1 MDDATQEPLLAGYG
15 QLAEFL
21 TSKGFK
27 TSHSTMAKYGS
38 PAIDTGP
45 PREGYWGRLPVFK
58 PSRALEWARN
68 RIRHAQHADTAA

>member
-1 MDDATQEPLLAGYG
+1 MQIMDDATQEPLLTGYG

-45 PREGYWGRLPVFK
+45 PREG
-58 PSRALEWARN
+58 
-68 RIRHAQHADTAA
+68 